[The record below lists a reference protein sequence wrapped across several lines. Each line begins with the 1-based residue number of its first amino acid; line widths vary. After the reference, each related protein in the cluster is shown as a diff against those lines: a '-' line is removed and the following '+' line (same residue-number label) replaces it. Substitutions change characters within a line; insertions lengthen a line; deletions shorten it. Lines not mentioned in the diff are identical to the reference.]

1 MPMFNVIIKRTEDI
15 IFSLLIL
22 VILSPI
28 LFLLCLVSFLTQ
40 GWPIFYVS
48 RRMVTAKKEISI
60 PKFRT
65 MAKDAKNEKYG
76 LERKYM
82 KKGYLDIPLNSEV
95 YTPLGRFMEKTQLVE
110 VPQVILVLLGEMSFV
125 GNRPLPKKNVDLL
138 KENFPDQW
146 QKRFNAP
153 TGMTC
158 VTQIVGKLN
167 LDAKQRL
174 ELESLYS
181 DVYMNGNVLRADV
194 YIIFSTII
202 LVLLRGPGTYVS
214 YNSAK
219 KFLKSCIKK

>member
-1 MPMFNVIIKRTEDI
+1 MPMFNIIIKRAEDI

-28 LFLLCLVSFLTQ
+28 LFLLCLVSFLAQ

-48 RRMVTAKKEISI
+48 RRMVTAKKEINI
-60 PKFRT
+60 LKFRT
-65 MAKDAKNEKYG
+65 MVKDAKIEKYG

-110 VPQVILVLLGEMSFV
+110 VPQVIHVLLGEMSFV

-146 QKRFNAP
+146 QKRFIAP
-153 TGMTC
+153 TGMTGI
-158 VTQIVGKLN
+158 TQIVGKLN

-202 LVLLRGPGTYVS
+202 LVFSRGSVAYVS

-219 KFLKSCIKK
+219 KALKSCIKR

>member
-1 MPMFNVIIKRTEDI
+1 
-15 IFSLLIL
+15 
-22 VILSPI
+22 
-28 LFLLCLVSFLTQ
+28 
-40 GWPIFYVS
+40 
-48 RRMVTAKKEISI
+48 
-60 PKFRT
+60 
-65 MAKDAKNEKYG
+65 
-76 LERKYM
+76 M

-153 TGMTC
+153 TGMTGI
-158 VTQIVGKLN
+158 TQIVGKLN